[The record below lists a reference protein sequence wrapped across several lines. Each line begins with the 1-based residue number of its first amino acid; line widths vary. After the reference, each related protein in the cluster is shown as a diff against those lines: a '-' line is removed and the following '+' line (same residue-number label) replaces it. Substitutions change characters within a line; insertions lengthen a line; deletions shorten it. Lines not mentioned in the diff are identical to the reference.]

1 MSNRTIKF
9 KGKCISPE
17 FKGKTAC
24 GSLLTFPDGTARIF
38 EHDHDKVFNYY
49 SVYPDTVCQFT
60 GITDKNG
67 REIYEGDIL
76 RSDKYPF
83 SCIED
88 NVRDNYYGLIVWR
101 EDLFSFFI
109 TAVKN
114 PQSSVLGSSEG
125 NIYDI
130 DTDET
135 EDIEVIGSIHDPE
148 WQKKLNIKKE

>member
-1 MSNRTIKF
+1 MRTIKF
-9 KGKCISPE
+9 KAKKQDNGQWIIGDLAHSFDGKLYILGFVE
-17 FKGKTAC
+17 V
-24 GSLLTFPDGTARIF
+24 DGVLVSTGT
-38 EHDHDKVFNYY
+38 Y
-49 SVYPDTVCQFT
+49 SICPDTVCQFT

-101 EDLFSFFI
+101 EDLLSFFI

-125 NIYDI
+125 NIYNI

-135 EDIEVIGSIHDPE
+135 EDIEVIGSIHDKE
-148 WQKKLNIKKE
+148 WQEKLNLKDE